1 MKSYGLWYAIKFIL
15 PFMWKG
21 GCAIRFQVVLSF
33 MMIVTSKLLNN
44 VHPIILANIVNTITL
59 GDMEDAY
66 MPIIYYVIVKFFA
79 DFIYTLREIAFANV
93 SASSEVF
100 IAEKVYNHVQSLS
113 LAYHV

>member
-1 MKSYGLWYAIKFIL
+1 MKSYGLWYALKFII

-44 VHPIILANIVNTITL
+44 LHPIILANIVNTITL

-66 MPIIYYVIVKFFA
+66 MPIIYYVIVKFFS